1 MPFLQRHLVGLET
14 LSKKWRRKIR
24 GQKAAKPSF
33 SSHLFCSIR
42 ERESWRDERRETREG
57 YAHGHTH
64 THRERESVF
73 KERVRERDGVLLC
86 ARESYKRER
95 EIDAFFFLLCDGR
108 TYPKTRERSSRK
120 R

>member
-1 MPFLQRHLVGLET
+1 M
-14 LSKKWRRKIR
+14 
-24 GQKAAKPSF
+24 
-33 SSHLFCSIR
+33 FCSIR

-64 THRERESVF
+64 THTHTQSVF